1 MKLAFRF
8 LLLYTKSKRAL
19 FCVKLIV
26 GFNLT
31 NENCPDSMISASLH
45 FTHIFKTCVSAC
57 EFLIFSEACL
67 YATSVNV
74 TSILSV
80 VYIIYLGI
88 SLVHSFPSSLLLY
101 TSLPNQLHSKINV
114 QGFHLSFCYH
124 HPQRKLPVS
133 LSAPM
138 ATISQLISPYP
149 ISTPMIL

>member
-57 EFLIFSEACL
+57 EFLIFSGACL

-101 TSLPNQLHSKINV
+101 TSPTPISYTPKSMSKASI
-114 QGFHLSFCYH
+114 
-124 HPQRKLPVS
+124 S
-133 LSAPM
+133 LSVT
-138 ATISQLISPYP
+138 TIPSVSFLYLFLPLWQQFLN
-149 ISTPMIL
+149 